1 MKSTKAKIFFAVF
14 GFVGL
19 IGAGAAA
26 AIFLVPG
33 APGGEGQQPEA
44 TAKSEQLLDFENL
57 QPRSIKVRA
66 LMETAFEWNDD
77 LEYENSDFFKQKSA
91 EIKENFQI
99 DFGH

>member
-1 MKSTKAKIFFAVF
+1 MKIFFAVF
-14 GFVGL
+14 GIVGL